1 MVHVKNLPIKNKT
14 MTQELLKMYKM
25 GRTRLTNQLPNI
37 KEADLL
43 KKLHPNSN
51 SVGFLLRH
59 INEVEHL
66 FAKNVF
72 GLDIRVMASTI
83 GKGIHD
89 TGKYTNLQTEL
100 DGLSEA
106 ASVLEQA
113 ILNQTDTDW
122 SNNVTTAEFGT
133 VTKAEALSRIISH
146 TAYHAG
152 QIGLILKYAN

>member
-1 MVHVKNLPIKNKT
+1 
-14 MTQELLKMYKM
+14 MTQELLSMFKM
-25 GRTRLTNQLPNI
+25 GRTRLTNQLPLI
-37 KEADLL
+37 KEGDLT

-59 INEVEHL
+59 IAEVENL

-89 TGKYTNLQTEL
+89 TGKFTNLQAEL
-100 DGLSEA
+100 QSLNES
-106 ASVLEQA
+106 ASFLEQA
-113 ILNQTDTDW
+113 ILKQSDTDW
-122 SNNVTTAEFGT
+122 NSDITTAEFGT
-133 VTKAEALSRIISH
+133 VKKSEALARIISQ

>member
-1 MVHVKNLPIKNKT
+1 MGPVKNLPIKNKA
-14 MTQELLKMYKM
+14 MTQELISMFKM

-37 KEADLL
+37 KEIDLT

-51 SVGFLLRH
+51 SIGFLIRH

-72 GLDIRVMASTI
+72 GLDIKVMASTI

-89 TGKYTNLQTEL
+89 TGKFTDLQTEL
-100 DGLSEA
+100 DGLNDA
-106 ASVLEQA
+106 FSVLEQA
-113 ILNQTDTDW
+113 ILNQPDADW
-122 SNNVTTAEFGT
+122 SKNITTAEFGT

-152 QIGLILKYAN
+152 QISLILKYAS

>member
-1 MVHVKNLPIKNKT
+1 MELVKNQLIKNKT
-14 MTQELLKMYKM
+14 MTQELLKMFKM

-37 KEADLL
+37 KEADLV

-51 SVGFLLRH
+51 SIGFLLRH

-89 TGKYTNLQTEL
+89 TGKFTNLQAEL
-100 DGLSEA
+100 DGLNES

-113 ILNQTDTDW
+113 ILKQADADW
-122 SNNVTTAEFGT
+122 QGNVTTAEFGT

>member
-1 MVHVKNLPIKNKT
+1 

-25 GRTRLTNQLPNI
+25 GRTRLTNQLPSI
-37 KEADLL
+37 KESDLT

-89 TGKYTNLQTEL
+89 TGKFTNLQAEL
-100 DGLSEA
+100 DGLNES

-113 ILNQTDTDW
+113 ILKQADADW
-122 SNNVTTAEFGT
+122 QGNVTTAEFGT

>member
-1 MVHVKNLPIKNKT
+1 MALVKKQLIKNKI
-14 MTQELLKMYKM
+14 MTQELLQLFKM

-37 KEADLL
+37 KESDLT

-59 INEVEHL
+59 ISEVEHL

-89 TGKYTNLQTEL
+89 TGKFTDLAAEL
-100 DGLSEA
+100 DGLKEA

-113 ILNQTDTDW
+113 ILKQTDADW
-122 SNNVTTAEFGT
+122 SSNVTTAEFGT
-133 VTKAEALSRIISH
+133 VTKAEALARIISH

-152 QIGLILKYAN
+152 QIGLILKYAS